1 MITKLGQ
8 VSNEKIITTSDNL
21 KNVKAASNYIMSEL
35 NTKSYVVDKMT
46 DDEYTDY
53 IYLKLLAREAKRK
66 AKTLEMKKTRF

>member
-21 KNVKAASNYIMSEL
+21 KNVKAANNHIMSEL
-35 NTKSYVVDKMT
+35 NTKSHVVDKMT

>member
-21 KNVKAASNYIMSEL
+21 KKVKAAENYIMSEL
-35 NTKSYVVDKMT
+35 NTKLYVVDKMT